1 MGQKVNPY
9 GYRLGITQDWKS
21 KWFSPRDS
29 YADTMLEDHKIR
41 KFIGDQMSAAG
52 LKEIEIHRAVSELNI
67 TIRVSRPGM
76 VIGKKGAGIQQLEQD
91 LHEITKSK
99 VKLAIEEVKV
109 PELEAA
115 LVADYISR
123 QMNRRMPYR
132 RVVQSAIRSAMDKGA
147 KGAKIRV
154 SGVLSG
160 GNTIAR
166 TEVYSEGSI
175 PAQTLRADID
185 YAQLDCHRI
194 FGIIGIKVWIY
205 KGEKEPY

>member
-9 GYRLGITQDWKS
+9 GYRLGITTDWRT
-21 KWFSPRDS
+21 KWFAAKSS
-29 YADTMLEDHKIR
+29 YAKLMLEDQKIR
-41 KFIGDQMSAAG
+41 KHIEKSMAVAG
-52 LKEIEIHRAVSELNI
+52 IKDIEIHRAVNDLNI
-67 TIRVSRPGM
+67 TIKVSKPGM
-76 VIGKKGAGIQQLEQD
+76 VIGKKGMGIQQLEQD
-91 LHEITKSK
+91 LHEMTNSK
-99 VKLAIEEVKV
+99 VKLNVEEVKV

-123 QMNRRMPYR
+123 QMKRRLPYR

-147 KGAKIRV
+147 KGIKIRV

-185 YAQLDCHRI
+185 YAQLDCDRI

-205 KGEKEPY
+205 KGEKETY